1 MVNWHNPRVDSP
13 LHPKN
18 QLFSAM
24 PKGGEG
30 DVLTTMNNSM
40 IPKIEEIFS
49 YSDSVIDE
57 SVQDDISND
66 IAARFI
72 VENTEHLEQ
81 IQSQE
86 KIEESNN
93 SWNPSI
99 SCDSSDIEIKTK
111 VKTAYYSVSEDSRMI
126 TAVFDIYVEKILIKT
141 NKHISYN
148 IPLVITGLPVNSVK
162 DVDGI
167 VGGLTVYYHAFVR
180 NHCTNI
186 SGTVSG
192 GESNTITLWRNRVN
206 SSALNHLLLSDITNI
221 TKISGVVQYFC

>member
-66 IAARFI
+66 ITYADKLVAVNGYIIVNNCHFTEIDTFVNNYLLQNTNYKEMIHFQNKTDNFI
-72 VENTEHLEQ
+72 
-81 IQSQE
+81 
-86 KIEESNN
+86 
-93 SWNPSI
+93 
-99 SCDSSDIEIKTK
+99 
-111 VKTAYYSVSEDSRMI
+111 R
-126 TAVFDIYVEKILIKT
+126 
-141 NKHISYN
+141 NKY
-148 IPLVITGLPVNSVK
+148 
-162 DVDGI
+162 
-167 VGGLTVYYHAFVR
+167 F
-180 NHCTNI
+180 
-186 SGTVSG
+186 
-192 GESNTITLWRNRVN
+192 RNRI
-206 SSALNHLLLSDITNI
+206 LQ
-221 TKISGVVQYFC
+221 KIS